1 MKRWGEQRRGPM
13 PVDFSRREA
22 DSRPSR
28 VVPFGERPVDRP
40 LAEELDAATIAAHN
54 ARLGVVHRRGEK
66 GPRHTPGAD
75 EPCL

>member
-13 PVDFSRREA
+13 PVSFPRTAE
-22 DSRPSR
+22 DSRPSTT
-28 VVPFGERPVDRP
+28 VPFGERPPGRP

-66 GPRHTPGAD
+66 GPRHTPGAED
-75 EPCL
+75 QCL